1 MNPKVG
7 DIAVA
12 TRAGLDITKGN
23 KYKILVVGSIKRVGR
38 VHVRVL
44 DDVGDRWWLDNYKLL
59 NITNTIG
66 GKIL

>member
-7 DIAVA
+7 DIVVA
-12 TRAGLDITKGN
+12 TRTGLDITKGN
-23 KYKILVVGSIKRVGR
+23 KYKILVVGNVKRADR

-44 DDVGDRWWLDNYKLL
+44 DDAGDKWWLHSYKLL